1 MSAVEG
7 MPVDRE
13 GLPVT
18 CTNLEALPVYN
29 EMLLVNMA
37 VRESALSRVQ
47 SVLELDPG
55 FILAHCIL
63 VSLSLTLSG
72 YLYKRYLLQGCMWL
86 SELIPASD
94 PKGIQFFNALCYFFA
109 TNVVLDCV

>member
-1 MSAVEG
+1 MAAKAERL
-7 MPVDRE
+7 VDRE

-18 CTNLEALPVYN
+18 CTNPDALPVYN

-47 SVLELDPG
+47 TVLEIDPG
-55 FILAHCIL
+55 FILAHCVL
-63 VSLSLTLSG
+63 VSRRLPSVASSDWLSA
-72 YLYKRYLLQGCMWL
+72 QGCMWL

-94 PKGIQFFNALCYFFA
+94 PKGMIHFERNSDYIFLLPQ
-109 TNVVLDCV
+109 

>member
-1 MSAVEG
+1 MSAVEK
-7 MPVDRE
+7 PVDRE

-18 CTNLEALPVYN
+18 CTNLDALPVYN
-29 EMLLVNMA
+29 DMLLVNMA

-63 VSLSLTLSG
+63 VSPPTPPIGQL
-72 YLYKRYLLQGCMWL
+72 
-86 SELIPASD
+86 
-94 PKGIQFFNALCYFFA
+94 FNLPC
-109 TNVVLDCV
+109 C